1 MRPRAEQFDRML
13 TGDQH
18 GRLVRVFQPRWWQLH
33 RWLWWLF
40 VGRRHAGVVVIDHA
54 SGWKVVVRVV
64 GEDRVRLPRVPS
76 AHP

>member
-1 MRPRAEQFDRML
+1 ML
-13 TGDQH
+13 TGDVE

-33 RWLWWLF
+33 RWLWWLL
-40 VGRRHAGVVVIDHA
+40 VARRRGRLRGVVTLEGA
-54 SGWKVVVRVV
+54 EGWKVDVRVV

>member
-1 MRPRAEQFDRML
+1 
-13 TGDQH
+13 
-18 GRLVRVFQPRWWQLH
+18 VS
-33 RWLWWLF
+33 WLWWLF